1 MQKTSLYGGQEKPL
15 FEMVRVKPEVPWRHQ
30 FLGESRF
37 VGYLPRKAAN
47 REWNQCKTER
57 SVSVS
62 EAKRD

>member
-15 FEMVRVKPEVPWRHQ
+15 LEVVRVKPEVPWRHQ

-37 VGYLPRKAAN
+37 VGYLPRKADI
-47 REWNQCKTER
+47 REWHQCKIKK